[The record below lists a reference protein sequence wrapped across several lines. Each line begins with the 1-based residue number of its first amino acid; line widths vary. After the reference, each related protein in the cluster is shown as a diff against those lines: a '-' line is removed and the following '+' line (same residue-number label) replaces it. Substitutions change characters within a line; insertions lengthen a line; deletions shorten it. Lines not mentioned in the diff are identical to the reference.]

1 MLSRNVFQVVRGN
14 CLFFVYFLADRSD
27 LLWNGSLYTGL
38 FALALALAL
47 FLSCWCLET
56 SGSRSTLQSNVCLY
70 MFFLADQISCRSYVD
85 SVYSMPSLADSL
97 SYLLFICSFGRRR
110 SNFSH
115 QNERYLT
122 FACYVFRTMFTSL
135 PMQNLPR
142 SCGVI

>member
-1 MLSRNVFQVVRGN
+1 MFVFCIFFWLIDQISCGTGHFTLVCSRWLLRWRCSCHVGVSKRQVADQPCSLMFVFT
-14 CLFFVYFLADRSD
+14 C
-27 LLWNGSLYTGL
+27 
-38 FALALALAL
+38 
-47 FLSCWCLET
+47 
-56 SGSRSTLQSNVCLY
+56 
-70 MFFLADQISCRSYVD
+70 FFLADQISCRSYVD

-110 SNFSH
+110 SNFCH